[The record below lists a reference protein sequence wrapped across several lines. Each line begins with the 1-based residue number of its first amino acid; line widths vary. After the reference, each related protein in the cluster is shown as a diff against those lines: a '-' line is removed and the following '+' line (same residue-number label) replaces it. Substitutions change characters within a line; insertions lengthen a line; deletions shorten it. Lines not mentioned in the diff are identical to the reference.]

1 MQDRPRNFFPRLW
14 FSVVLGGLLSG
25 ALSAEGTNTITVDG
39 RQYLAVQQVSH
50 RGFNWALTIDNKKG
64 ADQVDILTP
73 LAEEGSH
80 YRFHWTGRTGRL
92 TRTHNGETTLLA
104 EGTLPDLNG
113 KGKHSLSLRRRP
125 ERIYIVA
132 DGRLSMEATD
142 SAIRSGLLAIGS
154 GDGRLDIT
162 RSRVQPVE
170 KISFS
175 DDFMRDE
182 ASPDLGQWSV
192 IRGKWAFRSVIEK
205 VMGNKEARVR
215 AGKMPE
221 AQRSANPFTFEA
233 VGGEEFLATVGYYFW
248 DDYEFAAS
256 VKTQGGVCGLA
267 FHYRAPDDY
276 FLFQWDQVSYRRHAA
291 KAQLIKVTPEGR
303 ELLAER
309 YVLARTEQWYSLSV
323 EAAGHRIRAAIDRVP
338 VFDLFDDRAT
348 GGMVGLYASADDGV
362 FYDDVSVTSCGSLSL
377 DRELLLRRY
386 GRAVL
391 GEWRID
397 EGPQAK
403 TGHPGEPAVL
413 HAQGADP
420 SIFAVG
426 DTGAGNF
433 VLEAECR
440 AESGKATPGMVFG
453 MAGPKD
459 YWLVRARRTQDRTL
473 YELVQVAAGQP
484 KEVASVL
491 GPPPAEHWVNW
502 SLDTTEA
509 SLLKLYVNDSLVLLS
524 DVPPGLSGQIGVFSQ
539 GAARTDFRCLKA
551 LAQRERDW
559 EKLEDNAI
567 FANDPYMQG
576 WASPRWAW
584 VPLFIETS
592 PPPVYTDETKPR
604 EEMDYPTLVEE
615 EEDQETPQ
623 PVAEEPKRR
632 EYVHKGDFFGSFAIR
647 VPVAD
652 QLTLSFGDEDP
663 TRERGYAV
671 EILSLTKK
679 EPKASPTAAALGQPK
694 VINPDGLIDEEAPDA
709 VDDQI
714 KDDRSSGDAKITVA
728 APKTDDREGAYAIR
742 LLRNGEEVD
751 RVRVQ
756 LAGVG
761 SALLTVHRDGY
772 YIWLSQDGKELV
784 HYRDPEPLEGRRVRL
799 VTYKKNDLAWVE
811 VVRDHV
817 KDYLFHTA
825 PADWMKVGLWEVT
838 NRFACDPRWSHLNGR
853 SHSAAILWHKD
864 KFIGDVTLEFYA
876 GMRMR
881 QAMKT
886 AASLYYPR
894 VGDLNATVCA
904 TGDEAS
910 SGYSFVLGA
919 WDPLWSETYTRIMRR
934 NDSVAETDT
943 QLLPRTR
950 LARGSARLVR
960 VGWDPG
966 GRAIH
971 GAWYYVK
978 IRRTGDQVKY
988 YFDNHLA
995 LTFKDEAPLNGGRL
1009 GLWTYNN
1016 SMMVARVKISYD
1028 RVQPSVEILDPKPLH
1043 RVAAREQGES
1053 PTIHLRS
1060 PSHPG
1065 VHFDFEE
1072 HFDGWKAPNDDESAH
1087 LSLDPASKASGNSSL
1102 CLTNAL
1108 SGGDFGAQAP
1118 VSGVDLL
1125 KVHELAFDY
1134 RIDPEAKINL
1144 YLSIKDDPRHC
1155 KRYSIKLNGEARDT
1169 HLTRLLRDAPEATA
1183 DGKWHRFSMDLSA
1196 AFETLYPDQGEL
1208 LIDKLVFGNFHE
1220 GYLNV
1225 GFGGN
1230 AAGATYH
1237 LDNFTMTVRGPRQVR
1252 LAWDVE
1258 GRKPTAYAV
1267 ALTRPPDGK
1276 PDQRNA
1282 LAASSTGTDLA
1293 ASDGGL
1299 WFAHL
1304 SAQLDGRSWTSAV
1317 TLPVFVA
1324 PSKPTVVGLEPK
1336 DRAAWGGE
1344 PIAVTF
1350 APGCHVS
1357 PGKLGLELNGQQVP
1371 RDRLVVARSRR
1382 DRTLTLALNHIGTA
1396 LQDGEKARLAILLP
1410 DAEAGTTFRHEW
1422 THIFRNASDKTSPSR
1437 VRLLGQPARFDFET
1451 PESGFEFYSE
1461 DAVATIDKTT
1471 AARGKASLRLFNMYA
1486 GSPFGVAFPIPPF
1499 HAGEFAILSFDYK
1512 VAPLV
1517 SSSFV
1522 LEVEGT
1528 DTTLEFTDSSSSDK
1542 VLGSVPGVTADNQ
1555 WHHAEV
1561 DLVKLLSSMSSKP
1574 RCTDEE
1580 LTVTSFRME
1589 DQGYQ
1594 GNAPRASI
1602 HLDNL
1607 ELVPSVSS
1615 ANGFGL
1621 KWSATDLGGVRGYS
1635 YSWSQNEPAVPEE
1648 QLVTENSQATFRNVP
1663 EGDVFLNIRAV
1674 DHAGNWGAPA
1684 HYRFRID
1691 NTPPKLLEPRP
1702 TAEEKTAWRFVRV
1715 KVEET
1720 GSGLDVKTMKAEL
1733 DGKTYAFDPSCVSYS
1748 ARKGLLEWDWTVA
1761 RGEQTLPVK
1770 EPHALS
1776 GRIGNLRDFAGNTS
1790 EPISWT
1796 WNVTPAV
1803 DDTPP
1808 LAPTVKSSS
1817 HSVLTYKSFAKGME
1831 GCQPYASTAK
1841 LARVYDHRSKDYCLR
1856 VIQNDSDGYYGTVVV
1871 DQPIDVR
1878 KHPILSFEYRFR
1890 KNAKVYLYSKVA
1902 GTWYQFTQGPD
1913 IMADREWHLTWCDLG
1928 ELFDRYVGKD
1938 KGSVIEA
1945 LAITDYYYYAS
1956 RANMYLEE
1964 AQSFAIDGIGVI
1976 AKDGKATP
1984 VFEVGTIDETGV
1996 SGYSYVLDAKY
2007 DKVADINDMAQNLTK
2022 GTGETIEGGA
2032 EDLNEAKVDFQFDR
2046 YAKTIPRELSLG
2058 LFDRLELDGVPHTGM
2073 LFLHIRAR
2081 DGAGNWGPTTHY
2093 PYFVPKGTET
2103 TKADEG
2109 DLPAEH
2115 ELLDDL

>member
-1 MQDRPRNFFPRLW
+1 MQELLRNSLRSLW
-14 FSVVLGGLLSG
+14 FSVALAGLLPG
-25 ALSAEGTNTITVDG
+25 LLPAEGTSNITLDG
-39 RQYLAVQQVSH
+39 RQYVPVQQVA
-50 RGFNWALTIDNKKG
+50 RKGFNWDLRIDNAKG
-64 ADQVDILTP
+64 SDEVDILTP
-73 LAEEGSH
+73 LTDEGSY
-80 YRFHWTGRTGRL
+80 YRLQWTGQTGRL
-92 TRTHNGETTLLA
+92 TRRHNGETTVLA
-104 EGTLPDLNG
+104 EGTLPDLKG
-113 KGKHSLSLRRRP
+113 KGEHLLSLRRRP
-125 ERIYIVA
+125 DRIYIVA
-132 DGRLSMEATD
+132 DDRLVMEATD
-142 SAIRSGLLAIGS
+142 SAIRSGLLAIWS

-162 RSRVQPVE
+162 RSRVQPVQ

-182 ASPDLGQWSV
+182 ENPDLGQWSV
-192 IRGKWAFRSVIEK
+192 VKGKWAFRSVIEK

-221 AQRSANPFTFEA
+221 TQRSANPFSFEA

-256 VKTQGGVCGLA
+256 AKTRGGVCGLV

-291 KAQLIKVTPEGR
+291 KAQLIKVTPDGR

-323 EAAGHRIRAAIDRVP
+323 QTSGHRIRTAIDRVP
-338 VFDLFDDRAT
+338 VFDLFDDRAV
-348 GGMVGLYASADDGV
+348 GGMVGLYASASDCV
-362 FYDDVSVTSCGSLSL
+362 YYDDVSVTSGGSLSL

-386 GRAVL
+386 GRPVL
-391 GEWRID
+391 GDWRID
-397 EGPQAK
+397 EDKPDK
-403 TGHPGEPAVL
+403 PGHPQEPAIL
-413 HAQGADP
+413 HARGAEP

-426 DTGAGNF
+426 DAGAENF

-440 AESGKATPGMVFG
+440 THGGKATPGMVFG
-453 MAGPKD
+453 IAGPND
-459 YWLVRARRTQDRTL
+459 YWLMRAKSTQDGTL
-473 YELVQVAAGQP
+473 YELIQVAAGQP
-484 KEVASVL
+484 RQIASVP
-491 GPPPAEHWVNW
+491 GPSPAGRWLHW
-502 SLDTTEA
+502 SLDTTET
-509 SLLKLYVNDSLVLLS
+509 SLLKLYVDDRLVLLS
-524 DVPPGLSGQIGVFSQ
+524 EVPPGLTGQIGVFSQ
-539 GAARTDFRCLKA
+539 GEERTSFRS
-551 LAQRERDW
+551 LAILTQRQRDW

-592 PPPVYTDETKPR
+592 PPPVYTDERKPR
-604 EEMDYPTLVEE
+604 EAMDYPTLVEE

-623 PVAEEPKRR
+623 PAEEEPKRR

-647 VPVAD
+647 VPVSD

-671 EILSLTKK
+671 EILSLAKK
-679 EPKASPTAAALGQPK
+679 KPKADPAPATLGPPK
-694 VINPDGLIDEEAPDA
+694 VINPDGLIDEDAPDA

-714 KDDRSSGDAKITVA
+714 KKDRGSGDAKVTVA
-728 APKTDDREGAYAIR
+728 TPKTEAKEGAFAIR

-751 RVRVQ
+751 RVQVQ

-761 SALLTVHRDGY
+761 NALLSVRRDGY
-772 YIWLSQDGKELV
+772 YIWISQEGKELV
-784 HYRDPEPLEGRRVRL
+784 HFRDPEPLEGRRVRL
-799 VTYKKNDLAWVE
+799 VTYKKNDLAWVQ

-853 SHSAAILWHKD
+853 SQSAAILWHKD
-864 KFIGDVTLEFYA
+864 KFVGDVTLEFYA

-904 TGDEAS
+904 TGEEAS

-919 WDPLWSETYTRIMRR
+919 WDPLWSETYTRIMRQ
-934 NDSVAETDT
+934 NASVAETDT

-950 LARGSARLVR
+950 VSRGSSRLVR

-995 LTFKDEAPLNGGRL
+995 LTFKDGNPLSGDRL
-1009 GLWTYNN
+1009 GIWTYNN

-1028 RVQPSVEILDPKPLH
+1028 RVQPAVEILDPKPLH
-1043 RVAAREQGES
+1043 RVATRREAES

-1060 PSHPG
+1060 PSHPS
-1065 VHFDFEE
+1065 VHFDFEG
-1072 HFDGWKAPNDDESAH
+1072 HFDGWKAPNGDESAH
-1087 LSLDPASKASGNSSL
+1087 LSLDTGTKASGKSSL

-1108 SGGDFGAQAP
+1108 SGGDFGVQAP

-1134 RIDPEAKINL
+1134 RIDPEAKVNL

-1155 KRYSIKLNGEARDT
+1155 KRYFIKLNGEARDT
-1169 HLTRLLRDAPEATA
+1169 HLTRLLSGTPEVVA
-1183 DGKWHRFSMDLSA
+1183 DGKWHRFSMDLGA
-1196 AFETLYPDQGEL
+1196 TFEALYPDQHGLLVDEL
-1208 LIDKLVFGNFHE
+1208 AFGNFHE
-1220 GYLNV
+1220 GYLNA

-1230 AAGATYH
+1230 PAGATYH
-1237 LDNFTMTVRGPRQVR
+1237 LDNFAITVRGPRQVE
-1252 LAWDVE
+1252 LEWDVD
-1258 GRKPTAYAV
+1258 GREPTAYAV
-1267 ALTRPPDGK
+1267 ALTRTPDGK
-1276 PDQRNA
+1276 PGKRNA
-1282 LAASSTGTDLA
+1282 LAASSTGTDLQA
-1293 ASDGGL
+1293 ADAGM

-1304 SAQLDGRSWTSAV
+1304 SARLDGRSWTPAT
-1317 TLPVFVA
+1317 TLPIFVA
-1324 PSKPTVVGLEPK
+1324 PPKPTVVGIAPR
-1336 DRAAWGGE
+1336 DGAAWGGE

-1357 PGKLGLELNGQQVP
+1357 PDRLVLELNGRPIP
-1371 RDRLVVARSRR
+1371 RERLVVARSRR
-1382 DRTLTLALNHIGTA
+1382 DRTLTLALNHVGTS
-1396 LQDGEKARLAILLP
+1396 LKDGEKARLALLLP
-1410 DAEAGTTFRHEW
+1410 NPEEGTPVRHEW
-1422 THIFRNASDKTSPSR
+1422 THTFRNANDKTTPSR

-1451 PESGFEFYSE
+1451 PDSGFEFYSE
-1461 DAVATIDKTT
+1461 DAVATVDTTT
-1471 AARGKASLRLFNMYA
+1471 AARGNASLRVLNMYA
-1486 GSPFGVAFPIPPF
+1486 GSPFGVTFPIPAF

-1517 SSSFV
+1517 RSNFV

-1528 DTTLEFTDSSSSDK
+1528 ETTLEFTDSSSGDK
-1542 VLGSVPGVTADNQ
+1542 VLGSVPRVLADGE

-1602 HLDNL
+1602 HLDNF

-1615 ANGFGL
+1615 ANGFEL

-1635 YSWSQNEPAVPEE
+1635 YSWSENEPATPEE
-1648 QLVTENSQATFRNVP
+1648 KLSTESAQATFQNVP
-1663 EGDVFLNIRAV
+1663 EGDVYLNIRAV
-1674 DHAGNWGAPA
+1674 DHAGNWGAPS
-1684 HYRFRID
+1684 HYLFRID

-1715 KVEET
+1715 KVEES
-1720 GSGLDVKTMKAEL
+1720 GSGLDVKTMEAEL
-1733 DGKTYAFDPSCVSYS
+1733 GGKTYSFDPSCVSYR
-1748 ARKGLLEWDWTVA
+1748 ARSGLLEWDWTVA
-1761 RGEQTLPVK
+1761 RGEQTQPTK
-1770 EPHALS
+1770 EPRALS
-1776 GRIGNLRDFAGNTS
+1776 GRIANLHDFAGNVS

-1796 WNVTPAV
+1796 WCVTPEV
-1803 DDTPP
+1803 DEMPP
-1808 LAPTVKSSS
+1808 LAPTVKCSS
-1817 HSVLTYKSFAKGME
+1817 HSVLAFKSFAKGME
-1831 GCQPYASTAK
+1831 ACESYGATAK
-1841 LARVYDHRSKDYCLR
+1841 AVRVYDRRSKDYCLR
-1856 VIQNDSDGYYGTVVV
+1856 VTQRNSDGYYGAIIM
-1871 DQPIDVR
+1871 DRPIDVR

-1890 KNAKVYLYSKVA
+1890 KNAKVYLYAKVA
-1902 GTWYQFTQGPD
+1902 GKWYQFTQGPD

-1928 ELFDRYVGKD
+1928 KLLDRYVGKG

-1945 LAITDYYYYAS
+1945 LAITDYYYYS
-1956 RANMYLEE
+1956 TRGSLYLEE
-1964 AQSFAIDGIGVI
+1964 AQSFLIDGIGI
-1976 AKDGKATP
+1976 TSKDGKAVP

-1996 SGYSYVLDAKY
+1996 SGYGYVLDPKY
-2007 DKVADINDMAQNLTK
+2007 DKVADVNDMAQNLTK
-2022 GTGETIEGGA
+2022 GAGETIEEGA

-2046 YAKTIPRELSLG
+2046 YAKTIPKELSLG
-2058 LFDRLELDGVPHTGM
+2058 LFDRLELDGVPRTGM

-2103 TKADEG
+2103 TEG
-2109 DLPAEH
+2109 DDGDMPAEH